1 MSRRRSHRLAIVAT
15 MSVAALATVAL
26 AAPARPER
34 DAPRLPQASGAWHI
48 ETAPDPD
55 SQQEDL
61 SLATSAVADQDATFS
76 LWCRPAMPLYY
87 FAIRDARLALRA
99 GAEVTLSIRYPG
111 EEPVRWQAASRG
123 HDSVVVPERV
133 HQTAFSLIL
142 MSLRQTT
149 ATSVDLAIDDHR
161 WTFRLDGFAPP
172 LAALID
178 ACGVEPDPTRATA
191 RERSGPTPE
200 MQQRNLPD
208 LRRLM
213 PQAK

>member
-1 MSRRRSHRLAIVAT
+1 

-26 AAPARPER
+26 AAPARAES
-34 DAPRLPQASGAWHI
+34 DAPRLPQASGAWRI
-48 ETAPDPD
+48 ETAPDPG

-61 SLATSAVADQDATFS
+61 SLATSAVADQDASFS

-87 FAIRDARLALRA
+87 FAIRDARLALQA

-111 EEPVRWQAASRG
+111 EEPVRWQVASRD
-123 HDSVVVPERV
+123 HDSVVVQERV

-149 ATSVDLAIDDHR
+149 ATSVDLAIADHR
-161 WTFRLDGFAPP
+161 WTFRVDGFAPS
-172 LAALID
+172 LAAFID
-178 ACGVEPDPTRATA
+178 ACGVAPDPARATA

-200 MQQRNLPD
+200 MQQRDLQH
-208 LRRLM
+208 LRRLI

>member
-1 MSRRRSHRLAIVAT
+1 MLRRGGHRFAIVAT
-15 MSVAALATVAL
+15 MSAAALAAATL
-26 AAPARPER
+26 AAPARAAS
-34 DAPRLPQASGAWHI
+34 DAPRRPQASGAWRI

-55 SQQEDL
+55 SQQENF
-61 SLATSAVADQDATFS
+61 SLATSAVTDQDATFS

-87 FAIRDARLALRA
+87 FAIRDARLALPS

-111 EEPVRWQAASRG
+111 EEPVRWQVASPG
-123 HDSVVVPERV
+123 NGSVVVQERV

-142 MSLRQTT
+142 LSLRQTT
-149 ATSVDLAIDDHR
+149 ATSVDLAIDDHQ
-161 WTFRLDGFAPP
+161 WTFRLDGFAPS

>member
-1 MSRRRSHRLAIVAT
+1 

-26 AAPARPER
+26 AAPARAES
-34 DAPRLPQASGAWHI
+34 DAPRLPQASGAWRI

-111 EEPVRWQAASRG
+111 EEPVRWQVASRG
-123 HDSVVVPERV
+123 HDSVVVQERV

-161 WTFRLDGFAPP
+161 WTFRLDGFAPS

-178 ACGVEPDPTRATA
+178 ACGVEPDPARATA

-208 LRRLM
+208 PRRLM